1 MLKVGKIY
9 RFQDFNWLTTRGQNL
24 IPRINNIKIDKR
36 NIKYVGI
43 DLEFNDSFLIVLEP
57 KIDEERFLNLVVL
70 RLGEMQIRKT
80 VIIFHDRTSLK
91 LFVQKKF

>member
-1 MLKVGKIY
+1 MFKVGKIY
-9 RFQDFNWLTTRGQNL
+9 WFQDFNWLSARDQNL
-24 IPRINNIKIDKR
+24 TPRINNVKIDKR
-36 NIKYVGI
+36 SIKYIGI
-43 DLEFNDSFLIVLEP
+43 NLEFNDSFLIVSEP
-57 KIDEERFLNLVVL
+57 KIDEEYFLNLVVL